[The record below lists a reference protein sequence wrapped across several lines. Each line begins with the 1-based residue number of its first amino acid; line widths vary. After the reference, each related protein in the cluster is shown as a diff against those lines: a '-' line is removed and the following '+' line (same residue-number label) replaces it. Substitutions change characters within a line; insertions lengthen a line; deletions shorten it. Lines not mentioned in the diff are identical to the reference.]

1 MSKTLAAAAADDVRL
16 VTDRRRVLLGGG
28 LLIGFTLA
36 STKTWAASN
45 KAARVN
51 PQAPQPVST
60 KKPPSNVG
68 AAFTGNDPE
77 ALIHIAPPNQITLIM
92 PNVEMGQ
99 GIFTG
104 EAMLL
109 AEELEVDLDQVT
121 CVAAPPDEALYKHP
135 LLQLQAT
142 GGSTSI
148 KGSFTP
154 FRQAAALARIMLI
167 EAAAQQ
173 WSVPATECIAQ
184 RGQVIHRPSGRSLPY
199 GSLADAAMRQPRPE
213 IIPLKP
219 PSQWRLIGKPLGR
232 VDTPPKV
239 DGQTKFG
246 IDIAVPGM
254 KFAAVEMCPVLGGA
268 LASVDDSAARAIPG
282 YVQTVRLPDAVA
294 VIGDHFW
301 AAQSGVRALK
311 INWAPGANA
320 NLSTADLWAQMEKA
334 SQAGPAAVALQKG
347 DIDQAFRGPAK
358 RVDAEYRQPFL
369 AHATLEPMA
378 SVIHVAGGG
387 AQVWCGTQV
396 PTRAVDAV
404 AKSVGCPPERV
415 VLENQMI
422 GGGYG
427 RKLETDYVEQAAAI
441 AKQCAFP
448 VKLIWSREQD
458 MQHDRYRPMYLDHM
472 SAALDSEGRPVGW
485 TQRVCA
491 PSVTARWAPG
501 GMRPNGVDPDAVEEC
516 EDPVYG
522 VFPAMRVDYVQ
533 YRPPPGVIVAW
544 WRSVGPYH
552 ATFVVESFVD
562 ELAHAAGKDPLAYRL
577 DLTRNVPR
585 AHAVLEKVRD
595 ASGWGSPLPARCG
608 RGVIVQKC
616 FGSYVAA
623 VVEVGVSDDGDV
635 ALRKITAV
643 VDCGYIV
650 NPRLVAQ
657 QMEGGLVFGLT
668 AALYQAITLENGRVQ
683 QSNFNDYRMLRI
695 DEFPQPNIILAPTA
709 NPPGGIGEAP
719 VTTCAPALC
728 NAIFAA
734 TGVRLREIPVDR
746 RLISH
751 NATKGVAP
759 FTVAFAALGI
769 AAAEAFAGYAP
780 PADLA
785 PEPAAVD
792 PDERP

>member
-1 MSKTLAAAAADDVRL
+1 MSDTPALEGADEIRL

-28 LLIGFTLA
+28 LLIGFTVA

-45 KAARVN
+45 KTARVN

-60 KKPPSNVG
+60 KKPPDNVG
-68 AAFTGNDPE
+68 AAFTGQNPE

-121 CVAAPPDEALYKHP
+121 CVAAPPNEALYKHP

-148 KGSFTP
+148 KGSFVP

-173 WSVPATECIAQ
+173 WSVPATDCIAQ
-184 RGQVIHRPSGRSLPY
+184 RGQVIHRPSGRSLLY
-199 GSLADAAMRQPRPE
+199 GSLADAAMRQPRPDA
-213 IIPLKP
+213 IPLKP
-219 PSQWRLIGKPLGR
+219 PSQWRLLGKPLPR
-232 VDTPPKV
+232 VDTPSKV

-254 KFAAVEMCPVLGGA
+254 KIAAVEMCPVLGGT
-268 LASVDDSAARAIPG
+268 LAGVDDSAARAIPG

-294 VIGDHFW
+294 VIGEHFW
-301 AAQSGVRALK
+301 AAQLGVRALK
-311 INWAPGANA
+311 IDWAPGPNA
-320 NLSTADLWAQMEKA
+320 SLSSADLWAQMEKA
-334 SQAGPAAVALQKG
+334 SQAGPGAVAVQKG
-347 DIDQAFRGPAK
+347 DLDQAFHNAAK
-358 RVDAEYRQPFL
+358 RVEAEYRLPFL
-369 AHATLEPMA
+369 AHATLEPMSA
-378 SVIHVAGGG
+378 VIHATAGG

-396 PTRAVDAV
+396 PTRAVDVV
-404 AKSVGCPPERV
+404 AKIVGCAPEKV

-441 AKQCAFP
+441 ARQCAFP
-448 VKLIWSREQD
+448 VKLVWSRKQD
-458 MQHDRYRPMYLDHM
+458 MQHDRYRPMYLDRM
-472 SAALDSEGRPVGW
+472 SAALDADGRPVGW
-485 TQRVCA
+485 MQRVCS

-522 VFPAMRVDYVQ
+522 QFPAMRVDYVQ
-533 YRPPPGVIVAW
+533 HHQPPGVIVAW

-552 ATFVVESFVD
+552 ATFVVESFID

-577 DLTRNVPR
+577 DLTRSVPR

-595 ASGWGSPLPARCG
+595 ASGWGSPLPPRCG

-616 FGSYVAA
+616 FGAYIAA
-623 VVEVGVSDDGDV
+623 VVEAGVSDDGDV
-635 ALRKITAV
+635 TLRRITAV
-643 VDCGYIV
+643 VDCGYTV

-657 QMEGGLVFGLT
+657 QMEGGLIFGLT
-668 AALYQAITLENGRVQ
+668 AALYQGITLQNGRVQ
-683 QSNFNDYRMLRI
+683 QSNFHDYRMLRI
-695 DEFPQPNIILAPTA
+695 DETPAPDIILAPTE

-734 TGVRLREIPVDR
+734 TGVRLREMPVDR
-746 RLISH
+746 RLI
-751 NATKGVAP
+751 ARDAKQGVAP
-759 FTVAFAALGI
+759 FTAALAVLGV
-769 AAAEAFAGYAP
+769 AAAEGLATAEAQPTEADDASSSYAS
-780 PADLA
+780 
-785 PEPAAVD
+785 
-792 PDERP
+792 